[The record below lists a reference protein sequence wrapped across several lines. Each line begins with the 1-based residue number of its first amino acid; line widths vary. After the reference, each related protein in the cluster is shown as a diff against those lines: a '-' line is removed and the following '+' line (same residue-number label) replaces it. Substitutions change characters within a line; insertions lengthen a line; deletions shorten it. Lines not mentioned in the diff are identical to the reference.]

1 MPAAQAGPTPSPVP
15 WSEDFACGEM
25 LIDEQ
30 HRTLFTHVNQ
40 MLAAFDAGESTQAL
54 EHLDELVMHTIEHFR
69 YEEEV
74 LTRSGY
80 PDLREHQRDHM
91 VLLERTL
98 TYRQDVAKGVTPL
111 AELLQFLV
119 DEVVVKHLIEADR
132 QYFDDLTRR
141 ASARGMAAGR

>member
-1 MPAAQAGPTPSPVP
+1 MPAAPAGPTPSPVP

-40 MLAAFDAGESTQAL
+40 MLAAFDAGEAAQAL

-69 YEEEV
+69 YEEEM

-80 PDLREHQRDHM
+80 ADLREHQRDHM
-91 VLLERTL
+91 MLLERTL
-98 TYRQDVAKGVTPL
+98 TFRNDVAKGVTPL
-111 AELLQFLV
+111 WELLQFLV
-119 DEVVVKHLIEADR
+119 SEVVVKHLIETDR
-132 QYFDDLTRR
+132 QYFGDLARWT
-141 ASARGMAAGR
+141 SATGTVAGR

>member
-1 MPAAQAGPTPSPVP
+1 
-15 WSEDFACGEM
+15 M

-40 MLAAFDAGESTQAL
+40 MLAAFDAGQAEQAL

-69 YEEEV
+69 YEEE
-74 LTRSGY
+74 LLARSGY
-80 PDLREHQRDHM
+80 ADLRGHQRHHM

-98 TYRQDVAKGVTPL
+98 TYRQDVAKGATPL
-111 AELLQFLV
+111 AELLHFLV

-132 QYFDDLTRR
+132 QYFHALVR
-141 ASARGMAAGR
+141 